1 MIFEVSPT
9 TSCLTIGFG
18 FVYLYVQ
25 RGGVEMRPDEK
36 LELLLEKYLC
46 YRALLLAIKG
56 KYEQAEA
63 LRWYLRRKREQPHI
77 LESRI
82 SK

>member
-1 MIFEVSPT
+1 
-9 TSCLTIGFG
+9 
-18 FVYLYVQ
+18 
-25 RGGVEMRPDEK
+25 MRPEER
-36 LELLLEKYLC
+36 LESLLEKYLC
-46 YRALLLAIKG
+46 YRALLLALKG
-56 KYEQAEA
+56 KDEQAEA